1 MDYNNLKSFLSCRS
15 KASKINLWSLNN
27 NLKLRE
33 PCWRIKINVLTAL
46 IKSWSGH
53 TVLVISSM
61 ISQLHADSTSFSTTW
76 KELYRHQLPMLL
88 YYQVKFVM
96 VSQLQ
101 SLVTLATSITPDGVI
116 FVLMKGQR
124 TPWYIFG
131 LVLVISCYIPI
142 YMGFKSPD
150 NPGAEYAYYTIFPG
164 LFNIGWAALQI
175 SHMSLVPS
183 LTCSRKRRVIFYIY
197 SRINLII

>member
-15 KASKINLWSLNN
+15 KAREINLWSLNN

-61 ISQLHADSTSFSTTW
+61 ISQLHAGSTSFSTTW

-101 SLVTLATSITPDGVI
+101 SLVTLVTSITPDGVI
-116 FVLMKGQR
+116 FFIYERSTYTMVHFR
-124 TPWYIFG
+124 SCT
-131 LVLVISCYIPI
+131 CYIMLHSHL
-142 YMGFKSPD
+142 YGF
-150 NPGAEYAYYTIFPG
+150 
-164 LFNIGWAALQI
+164 
-175 SHMSLVPS
+175 
-183 LTCSRKRRVIFYIY
+183 
-197 SRINLII
+197 